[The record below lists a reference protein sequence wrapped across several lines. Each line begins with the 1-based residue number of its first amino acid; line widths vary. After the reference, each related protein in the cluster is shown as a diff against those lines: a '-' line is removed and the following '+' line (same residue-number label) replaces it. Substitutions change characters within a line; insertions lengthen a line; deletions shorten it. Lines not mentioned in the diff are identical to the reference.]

1 MIGLAH
7 FGQVGLRDGPV
18 RTTSASDMTKLGI
31 GVVNCLRRQK
41 KDQFATPVAASFVI
55 YFTRQLFTTV
65 PYTHSALKQRDVAFE
80 REALPWIDDVYRFAL
95 SLTRDESDAD
105 DVVQDTFLRAFRS
118 WHTYMPGSDCRRW
131 LFTICRNVFLRSRER
146 SRPTVELDATEV
158 DAATV
163 GSLYSAA
170 VRDGVDDMLAR
181 LDLGPAIASAL
192 NNVPEPFRSTLII
205 VDIEDQS
212 YESAAEILGVPI
224 GTVRSRLFRGRRLM
238 QEQLL
243 TYAVDAGF
251 GPRSTVV
258 EHTSNARDSQRGN
271 PSRVPARAQA
281 RVGLSRRTPGAGG
294 DGIAASA
301 HR

>member
-1 MIGLAH
+1 
-7 FGQVGLRDGPV
+7 
-18 RTTSASDMTKLGI
+18 
-31 GVVNCLRRQK
+31 
-41 KDQFATPVAASFVI
+41 
-55 YFTRQLFTTV
+55 V
-65 PYTHSALKQRDVAFE
+65 PYTHSALRQRDVDFE

-146 SRPTVELDATEV
+146 ARPTVELDATEV
-158 DAATV
+158 DAVTV
-163 GSLYSAA
+163 GSLYTAA
-170 VRDGVDDMLAR
+170 ARDGHDEMLAR
-181 LDLGPAIASAL
+181 LDLGPAISNAL
-192 NNVPEPFRSTLII
+192 NQVPEPFRSTLII
-205 VDIEDQS
+205 VDVEDQS

-243 TYAVDAGF
+243 THAMDAGF
-251 GPRSTVV
+251 GLRPAAS
-258 EHTSNARDSQRGN
+258 EQKSNARDPLRGN
-271 PSRVPARAQA
+271 SGRVPARAQA
-281 RVGLSRRTPGAGG
+281 RVGLSRRTPGGAG
-294 DGIAASA
+294 DGVVVSA